1 MEREAGE
8 EEGKSKEIVEA
19 TEMKEGGDENEENHG
34 EDVPEKAEKE
44 MEAAEII
51 VEKELDAEGKEGEK
65 KEKENEKEDGFKEVE
80 EGAQTVQEMSSIK
93 VKVNRFDSLD
103 VTAAKIGAQTL
114 DEADAKA
121 AAVDETDAKK
131 IKDFFS
137 KHQEEQH
144 RDHGN
149 EVFLSNTKGEMKMK
163 EELSKEEEELVEMV
177 AINDDDIYSLAGK
190 RMGKCILL
198 ENDMFHTGLGLSK
211 RKGSSVDRALIIDAF
226 HRLGFQVEV
235 HQNLTCRDIEGVLE
249 AAGQAD
255 HTNAAMIAVVV
266 LSHGNEGIFY
276 GYDGAYPAHKVWQPF
291 TADRCP
297 TLAGKPKL
305 FFIQACQGN
314 RMDKGVEVISGG
326 RTSSDSFAS
335 YRTPLHADFLLAHST
350 VAGYYSWRNTASGS
364 WFIQVLGWALMANG
378 QSHDLLTI
386 LAKVNKVVAR
396 EYESNSS
403 RSEFNHKKQT
413 PFIYS
418 TLTHRLFL
426 RQRQ

>member
-1 MEREAGE
+1 L
-8 EEGKSKEIVEA
+8 K
-19 TEMKEGGDENEENHG
+19 
-34 EDVPEKAEKE
+34 
-44 MEAAEII
+44 AAEIL
-51 VEKELDAEGKEGEK
+51 VEKDLDGDGE
-65 KEKENEKEDGFKEVE
+65 EKEEENEDGVREVE
-80 EGAQTVQEMSSIK
+80 EGAQPVQELNSIK

-103 VTAAKIGAQTL
+103 VTDAKIGTKTL

-121 AAVDETDAKK
+121 ALSTSVDETDAKK

-163 EELSKEEEELVEMV
+163 EELSKEEEELSEMV
-177 AINDDDIYSLAGK
+177 AINDDDIYPLAGK

-249 AAGQAD
+249 EAGQAD
-255 HTNAAMIAVVV
+255 HSNAAMIAVVV

-364 WFIQVLGWALMANG
+364 WFIQVLGWALMTNG

-386 LAKVNKVVAR
+386 LAKVGKVVAR

-426 RQRQ
+426 RQRQQ

>member
-1 MEREAGE
+1 MERAAGE
-8 EEGKSKEIVEA
+8 EKGKSKEIVEVA
-19 TEMKEGGDENEENHG
+19 EMGEGGNAMEENLG
-34 EDVPEKAEKE
+34 EEVPEKAEKE
-44 MEAAEII
+44 MKAEETI
-51 VEKELDAEGKEGEK
+51 VEKDQDGDAEEK
-65 KEKENEKEDGFKEVE
+65 QDDVREVDG
-80 EGAQTVQEMSSIK
+80 GAQAVQELSSIK
-93 VKVNRFDSLD
+93 VKVSRFDSLD
-103 VTAAKIGAQTL
+103 VTDAKMGTL

-121 AAVDETDAKK
+121 TLSSSVDETDAKK

-137 KHQEEQH
+137 KHQEEPPL
-144 RDHGN
+144 REHGN
-149 EVFLSNTKGEMKMK
+149 EAFLPNTKEEMRMK
-163 EELSKEEEELVEMV
+163 GELSKEEEELAEMV
-177 AINDDDIYSLAGK
+177 AINDDDIYPMAGK

-211 RKGSSVDRALIIDAF
+211 RKGSSVDRALIIDSF
-226 HRLGFQVEV
+226 HQLGFQVEV

-255 HTNAAMIAVVV
+255 HSNAAMIAVVV

-364 WFIQVLGWALMANG
+364 WFIQVLGWALMRNG

-386 LAKVNKVVAR
+386 LAKVGKVVAR

-426 RQRQ
+426 RQRQQ

>member
-1 MEREAGE
+1 VEKDQDGDMEER
-8 EEGKSKEIVEA
+8 K
-19 TEMKEGGDENEENHG
+19 EENHG

-44 MEAAEII
+44 TKAVGTI
-51 VEKELDAEGKEGEK
+51 VEKDQDGDMEEREE
-65 KEKENEKEDGFKEVE
+65 EKEEGVREVDG
-80 EGAQTVQEMSSIK
+80 GAQTVQELSSIK
-93 VKVNRFDSLD
+93 VKVSRFDSLD
-103 VTAAKIGAQTL
+103 VTDAKIRAGTL

-121 AAVDETDAKK
+121 NLASSVDETDAKK

-137 KHQEEQH
+137 KHQEEPPH
-144 RDHGN
+144 RGN
-149 EVFLSNTKGEMKMK
+149 EVFLHNTKEEMRMK
-163 EELSKEEEELVEMV
+163 GELSKEEEELAEMV
-177 AINDDDIYSLAGK
+177 AIDDDDIYPMAGK

-226 HRLGFQVEV
+226 HQLGFQVEV

-255 HTNAAMIAVVV
+255 HSNAAMIAVVV

-326 RTSSDSFAS
+326 QGRTSSDSFAS

-364 WFIQVLGWALMANG
+364 WFIQVLGWALMTNG

-386 LAKVNKVVAR
+386 LAKVGKVVAR

-426 RQRQ
+426 RQRQQ

>member
-1 MEREAGE
+1 MKAAEKDQDGDVEEKGEEEEDEGAGE
-8 EEGKSKEIVEA
+8 E
-19 TEMKEGGDENEENHG
+19 D
-34 EDVPEKAEKE
+34 
-44 MEAAEII
+44 
-51 VEKELDAEGKEGEK
+51 
-65 KEKENEKEDGFKEVE
+65 
-80 EGAQTVQEMSSIK
+80 EGAEELSSIK

-103 VTAAKIGAQTL
+103 VTDAKIGARAL

-121 AAVDETDAKK
+121 SLSSIDETDAKK

-137 KHQEEQH
+137 KHQEEPAH

-149 EVFLSNTKGEMKMK
+149 EVFSPNTKGEMRMK
-163 EELSKEEEELVEMV
+163 EELSKEEEELAEMV
-177 AINDDDIYSLAGK
+177 AINDDDIYPMAGK
-190 RMGKCILL
+190 KMGKCILL

-211 RKGSSVDRALIIDAF
+211 RKGSSVDRALIIDSF
-226 HRLGFQVEV
+226 HQLGFQVEV

-255 HTNAAMIAVVV
+255 HSNAAMIAVVV

-326 RTSSDSFAS
+326 QGRTSSDSFAS

-364 WFIQVLGWALMANG
+364 WFIQVLGWALMTNG

-386 LAKVNKVVAR
+386 LAKVGKVVAR

-426 RQRQ
+426 RQRQQ

>member
-1 MEREAGE
+1 
-8 EEGKSKEIVEA
+8 
-19 TEMKEGGDENEENHG
+19 
-34 EDVPEKAEKE
+34 
-44 MEAAEII
+44 
-51 VEKELDAEGKEGEK
+51 
-65 KEKENEKEDGFKEVE
+65 
-80 EGAQTVQEMSSIK
+80 
-93 VKVNRFDSLD
+93 
-103 VTAAKIGAQTL
+103 
-114 DEADAKA
+114 
-121 AAVDETDAKK
+121 
-131 IKDFFS
+131 
-137 KHQEEQH
+137 
-144 RDHGN
+144 
-149 EVFLSNTKGEMKMK
+149 
-163 EELSKEEEELVEMV
+163 
-177 AINDDDIYSLAGK
+177 
-190 RMGKCILL
+190 MG
-198 ENDMFHTGLGLSK
+198 
-211 RKGSSVDRALIIDAF
+211 
-226 HRLGFQVEV
+226 EV

-335 YRTPLHADFLLAHST
+335 YRTPLHADSL
-350 VAGYYSWRNTASGS
+350 
-364 WFIQVLGWALMANG
+364 
-378 QSHDLLTI
+378 

-413 PFIYS
+413 PFI
-418 TLTHRLFL
+418 
-426 RQRQ
+426 